1 MSFLKPTQA
10 ASVAIFCPQSKAPDE
25 AYLDQLRTF
34 FVNHSQL
41 RKLADA
47 VQRLDETWNILAARR
62 PDIAA
67 LHQGPKYLR
76 ALHNWVETGASKPV
90 ANAMSGILSLPL
102 LVVIQT
108 CQYFQYLRLAGLT
121 HAEFLHG
128 LKTGGAQGYCGG
140 LLPAIA
146 VACAKDEEEVVS
158 MAGIAMRIAL
168 AVGAYGELGDD
179 ENLPGPTTIVLRL
192 RHEGQ
197 GEDIARKFAGAYVS
211 AVTDPKTISIVGP
224 VPTLEK
230 VTAYARELGLQAQ
243 GMHLRGKVHNPE
255 NAELAREL
263 CELCDGLESL
273 TLPGCEDLQVPVYS
287 NINGRQLQDC
297 SLTHEAVLTILAS
310 RCEWWTLLNELASA
324 LKSTGV
330 QAHTFAMFG
339 IGDCVPLMPFHQA
352 RLKVSKID
360 IHRTI
365 REAELRE
372 YTFPEDAIAIV
383 GAACR
388 LPGANN
394 LEELW
399 DLMAG
404 GVSKAEEIRP
414 DRIPLHASF
423 RASQDQKFTSRRKF
437 FGNFVDGVDGFDHT
451 FFRTNPKEA
460 AYMDPQQ
467 RILLEL
473 AYQAM
478 DSSGYL
484 RTHKRDNGDN
494 IGCFI
499 GASFNEY
506 LDNTSAHAPTAYT
519 STGTIRAFLCGKI
532 SYYFGWS
539 GPAEVIDTAC
549 SASLVAIN
557 RACRAIM
564 SGECSMALA
573 GGVNI
578 MSGINNYMDLGKA
591 GFLSPTG
598 QCKPFDKNA
607 DGYCRADGAG
617 LVVLK
622 SLRHARADGDH
633 ILGVIPGVATNQGG
647 LSASITVPHSPAQM
661 TLYRRILKQ
670 AGMKAEQVSY
680 VECHGTGTQAGDPL
694 EIASVREVFCSGDR
708 QGNLNVGSLKGNIGH
723 CETAAGVASLL
734 KVLAMLQKQRIP
746 PLASFKSLNPK
757 IPALAPDKMAVAKQV
772 EDWDAPLRAACVN
785 SYGAAGSNSALLCV
799 EMKRG
804 ILGPL
809 ADGASTAK
817 ASAWPIVIS
826 AANKDSLSRYCHALD
841 DHLGKTPNLSLGDLS
856 FTLAERKQRHRF
868 QLVATVSDLS
878 SLRRVLTSR
887 QLEASMID
895 VVNTTRPV
903 VLAFGGQSKQT
914 VGLDRGLYES
924 SPRLRAYMQECNSIL
939 VDMGYSSILPAVF
952 SSEPLADVVVL
963 QTATF
968 AVQYASAKCWTDAG
982 VRVGAVI
989 GHSFGELTALAFSG
1003 ALSLRSGLK
1012 IVAARAKLMATKW
1025 GQERGTMLAIH
1036 AGRDVVEQVIRKVGG
1051 SELEVACYNAVAS
1064 QVVVGSAAAVER
1076 AETLLASDAQFASVR
1091 SQRVDVSHGFHSKFT
1106 EPLLDELSTVA
1117 ASLAFSEPK
1126 MALEMCVSDEKA
1138 KQSIGPSR
1146 IAQHTREPVYFVD
1159 AIRRIEARLGPRC
1172 VWLEAGTDAPIIPM
1186 VKRAVSQPAE
1196 HIFLGMRFA
1205 GAKDAAQVLPD
1216 VTTSLWREGLDVSF
1230 WPSLGGPAES
1240 GLSHVYL
1247 PPYEFVRTSAW
1258 VVNVDR
1264 ALEARA
1270 NTDAKATVQPDPP
1283 RSLLVTQQQ
1292 PGSLTFTVNIDT
1304 KRFGDIVS
1312 GHAVRG
1318 RPLCPAS
1325 MYMECAVMA
1334 LQCHLGSRF
1343 DKACALSFENLTFEH
1358 PLGVDLSRHVEVV
1371 LSEAGQS
1378 GLWIFQLRSAPKS
1391 SATPRFSTHGRGKVR
1406 LGSPPQLQTFK
1417 HLVTECV
1424 EDVSNK
1430 DGTETLMSKRAYGLF
1445 SQVVTYA
1452 PLMRGIQSITMDGT
1466 RAVASIKVPTPHV
1479 AADDSSAIALCDTVS
1494 IDTFIQVVG
1503 LLINSSDACIPNHV
1517 FVATGVESATLSN
1530 ACDFTAADSW
1540 TVYAVFRSTSET
1552 TATGDVFVMT
1562 KNGTM
1567 ALNVMDVAFTRL
1579 PIATL
1584 EKLLDTANSTPA
1596 AKKETA
1602 PKRLAAPAV
1611 PSRGAVPELEAADDH
1626 QADSSSDSEDG
1637 IATPPGE
1644 LDDSGLR
1651 KMIAMYTGVSVDAIA
1666 TQSTMADLGV
1676 DSLAAVE
1683 FAEDLRSQF
1692 GKEIESMDLLS
1703 SDLNTLSK
1711 LCLTS
1716 IPKPQTKTKL
1726 TKANIAQIPPVMPV
1740 PASNGGR
1747 KRLVQIVSDACGA
1760 PISDIKDSHT
1770 LRDLGVD
1777 SLASVE
1783 LSSDLENAFSVHID
1797 ESDVHLDCTIAEI
1810 CSYLGIGEASVEPSA
1825 ATLIQTSTPSSAHAN
1840 STPAAPQGNANVTHQ
1855 RVLQIIS
1862 DACGAP
1868 FEAMGDG
1875 ELLRD
1880 LGVDSLAAVELKSE
1894 LEDAF
1899 DVQLDDDLLD
1909 LSISETVK
1917 SCGGTTGPVSLSP
1930 TPNKTAAS
1938 PTLPPK
1944 IPDIKPPPIPADM
1957 GSPFDSLVSNE
1968 NDYTTKARRCGFQDF
1983 GTMVAPRQDE
1993 LMLAY
1998 IVEAI
2003 AELGIDLKG
2012 LSEGAPLPPL
2022 AYRSKHA
2029 YDRLM
2034 QRVWVILAKHGLVN
2048 TISMSYRVRGSAKC
2062 PQSTSAELLLNMQK
2076 DFPAYRCEFA
2086 LMNLTGSQLGQC
2098 LAGKQDP
2105 IALMFKT
2112 QEAQAIMEDFYLNSP
2127 MLATATEMLV
2137 DTIVDTVSRSN
2148 INNPINILE
2157 VGAGFGGTTR
2167 KLVQRLD
2174 RLGRSV
2180 SYTFTDISPTLVSRA
2195 LKVFANQ
2202 YPWLQFQTW
2211 NMEHTPSNAL
2221 SATGPFDIIIGTN
2234 CVHATQDRMST
2245 LNRLKQLLHPSGFLV
2260 LSEVTEIVDWY
2271 DITYGLLDSWWS
2283 DKDGSYPLQPADA
2296 WMRCFKDAGFAVAS
2310 YSQGPNA
2317 DLSIQRLL
2325 IASMRRDIQAP
2336 HRTPL
2341 RPVMETVVYKT
2352 ADGVDIHADV
2362 FFPKQPLASAM
2373 PIALMIHGGGH
2384 MTLSRKAIRPAQT
2397 SFLLQNGLLPVSI
2410 DYRLCPE
2417 VNLIDGP
2424 IADTLDAYKW
2434 ITTSLPKLARTKG
2447 ILVDPERVVVIGWSS
2462 GGQLAMT
2469 TAWTTKS
2476 AGMKPPL
2483 AILSFYGP
2491 TDFESG
2497 DLDAR
2502 RAEEYPER
2510 TMKMKNIINALPKK
2524 PLTQYDGNGTDNTGM
2539 GWVRPGDPRS
2549 ELVLSLFKEGNGL
2562 PLLLNGLPRASNEQ
2576 DSFEEDSE
2584 DSDSS
2589 DNDSEDEGDDI
2600 GTWLR
2605 APDAERVAAISP
2617 LAQLRR
2623 GNYTVPTFII
2633 HGTKDEIVPYHTA
2646 AAFVDALRAAGVE
2659 GQLLTVQGARHI
2671 HDVALKPD
2679 TKRWDETVAPGYEF
2693 LLQHLKR

>member
-1 MSFLKPTQA
+1 
-10 ASVAIFCPQSKAPDE
+10 
-25 AYLDQLRTF
+25 
-34 FVNHSQL
+34 
-41 RKLADA
+41 
-47 VQRLDETWNILAARR
+47 
-62 PDIAA
+62 
-67 LHQGPKYLR
+67 
-76 ALHNWVETGASKPV
+76 
-90 ANAMSGILSLPL
+90 
-102 LVVIQT
+102 
-108 CQYFQYLRLAGLT
+108 
-121 HAEFLHG
+121 
-128 LKTGGAQGYCGG
+128 
-140 LLPAIA
+140 
-146 VACAKDEEEVVS
+146 
-158 MAGIAMRIAL
+158 
-168 AVGAYGELGDD
+168 
-179 ENLPGPTTIVLRL
+179 
-192 RHEGQ
+192 
-197 GEDIARKFAGAYVS
+197 
-211 AVTDPKTISIVGP
+211 
-224 VPTLEK
+224 
-230 VTAYARELGLQAQ
+230 
-243 GMHLRGKVHNPE
+243 
-255 NAELAREL
+255 
-263 CELCDGLESL
+263 
-273 TLPGCEDLQVPVYS
+273 
-287 NINGRQLQDC
+287 
-297 SLTHEAVLTILAS
+297 
-310 RCEWWTLLNELASA
+310 
-324 LKSTGV
+324 
-330 QAHTFAMFG
+330 
-339 IGDCVPLMPFHQA
+339 
-352 RLKVSKID
+352 
-360 IHRTI
+360 
-365 REAELRE
+365 
-372 YTFPEDAIAIV
+372 
-383 GAACR
+383 
-388 LPGANN
+388 
-394 LEELW
+394 
-399 DLMAG
+399 
-404 GVSKAEEIRP
+404 
-414 DRIPLHASF
+414 
-423 RASQDQKFTSRRKF
+423 
-437 FGNFVDGVDGFDHT
+437 VDGVDGFDHT

-484 RTHKRDNGDN
+484 RTHRRDNGDN

-564 SGECSMALA
+564 GGECSMALA

-598 QCKPFDKNA
+598 QCKPFDKGA

-647 LSASITVPHSPAQM
+647 LSPSITVPHSAAQM

-694 EIASVREVFCSGDR
+694 EIASVREVFCGGDR
-708 QGNLNVGSLKGNIGH
+708 QGHLNVGSLKGNIGH

-772 EDWDAPLRAACVN
+772 EEWDAPLRAACVN

-804 ILGPL
+804 IAGPV
-809 ADGASTAK
+809 GHGGSTVQTC
-817 ASAWPIVIS
+817 AWPIVIS
-826 AANKDSLSRYCHALD
+826 AASKDSLSRYCHALD
-841 DHLGKTPNLSLGDLS
+841 AHIGKNPNLSLGDLS

-868 QLVATVSDLS
+868 QIVATVSELG
-878 SLRRVLTSR
+878 SLRRMLTSR

-895 VVNTTRPV
+895 VANTSRPV
-903 VLAFGGQSKQT
+903 VMAFGGQSKQT

-924 SPRLRAYMQECNSIL
+924 SPRLRAYIQECDNMLIA
-939 VDMGYSSILPAVF
+939 MGYSTILPAVF
-952 SSEPLADVVVL
+952 SSEPIADVVVL

-968 AVQYASAKCWTDAG
+968 AVQYACAKSWTDAG
-982 VRVGAVI
+982 VHVGAVI

-1012 IVAARAKLMATKW
+1012 VVAARAKLMATKW

-1036 AGRDVVEQVIRKVGG
+1036 AGRDVVDQVVRKVGS

-1076 AETLLASDAQFASVR
+1076 AEALLASDAQFASVR

-1117 ASLAFSEPK
+1117 ASLTFSEPK
-1126 MALEMCVSDEKA
+1126 MALEMCVSDVDA
-1138 KQSIGPSR
+1138 KQSVGPSR

-1159 AIRRIEARLGPRC
+1159 AVRRIEARLGARC
-1172 VWLEAGTDAPIIPM
+1172 IWLEAGTDAPIIPM

-1196 HIFLGMRFA
+1196 HTFLGMRFA
-1205 GAKDAAQVLPD
+1205 GAKDVGQVLAD
-1216 VTTSLWREGLDVSF
+1216 VTASLWREGVAVSF
-1230 WPSLGGPAES
+1230 WPCLGGPAES
-1240 GLSHVYL
+1240 GLSHVYI
-1247 PPYEFVRTSAW
+1247 PPYEFMRTSAW

-1270 NTDAKATVQPDPP
+1270 DADTKHTVQPDPP
-1283 RSLLVTQQQ
+1283 RSLLVTEQQS
-1292 PGSLTFTVNIDT
+1292 GSLTFTVNIAS

-1343 DKACALSFENLTFEH
+1343 DKTCALSFENLTFEH

-1371 LSEAGQS
+1371 LSDAGKP
-1378 GLWIFQLRSAPKS
+1378 GLWRFQLRSTPKS
-1391 SATPRFSTHGRGKVR
+1391 STTPRFSIHGRGKVR

-1417 HLVTECV
+1417 HLVAECI

-1430 DGTETLMSKRAYGLF
+1430 RDTETLLSKRAYGLF

-1479 AADDSSAIALCDTVS
+1479 AADDSSAITLCDTVS

-1517 FVATGVESATLSN
+1517 FVATGVESATLSS
-1530 ACDFTAADSW
+1530 ACNFTAADTW

-1562 KNGTM
+1562 TDGAM

-1584 EKLLDTANSTPA
+1584 EKLLDTANSSSLV
-1596 AKKETA
+1596 KKEA
-1602 PKRLAAPAV
+1602 VPKRRAAPAV
-1611 PSRGAVPELEAADDH
+1611 PSRRAVPELEAADEH
-1626 QADSSSDSEDG
+1626 QTDSSSGSEDG

-1644 LDDSGLR
+1644 LDDSSLR

-1692 GKEIESMDLLS
+1692 GKDIESMDLLS
-1703 SDLNTLSK
+1703 SNLNALSK

-1716 IPKPQTKTKL
+1716 APKPRLKSKL
-1726 TKANIAQIPPVMPV
+1726 TKANVAQILPVLPV
-1740 PASNGGR
+1740 PASNDGR
-1747 KRLVQIVSDACGA
+1747 QCLVRIVSDACGA

-1783 LSSDLENAFSVHID
+1783 LSSDLENAFSTQIS
-1797 ESDVHLDCTIAEI
+1797 ESDVHLDSTIAEI
-1810 CSYLGIGEASVEPSA
+1810 CCYLGIGEASVDPSPAMPTPTSMVSSTHAALTA
-1825 ATLIQTSTPSSAHAN
+1825 ATT
-1840 STPAAPQGNANVTHQ
+1840 QGNTDMTRQ

-1868 FEAMGDG
+1868 TEAMGDD

-1880 LGVDSLAAVELKSE
+1880 LGVDSLAAVELKGE

-1899 DVQLDDDLLD
+1899 DVHLDDDLLD

-1917 SCGGTTGPVSLSP
+1917 SCGGTIGPASLSS
-1930 TPNKTAAS
+1930 TPNRTAAS
-1938 PTLPPK
+1938 PTLPSK
-1944 IPDIKPPPIPADM
+1944 TSDIKPPTAPANM
-1957 GSPFDSLVSNE
+1957 GSPFDSLMLNE
-1968 NDYTTKARRCGFQDF
+1968 SDYTAKARRCGFRDF

-1998 IVEAI
+1998 MVEAI
-2003 AELGIDLKG
+2003 AELGVDLRALK
-2012 LSEGAPLPPL
+2012 EGAPLPPL
-2022 AYRSKHA
+2022 IYRSKLA

-2034 QRVWVILAKHGLVN
+2034 QRLWVILEKHGLVN
-2048 TISMSYRVRGSAKC
+2048 TISTSHHVRGPAKC
-2062 PQSTSAELLLNMQK
+2062 PQSTSSELLLSMQK
-2076 DFPAYRCEFA
+2076 DFPAYRCEFS

-2137 DTIVDTVSRSN
+2137 DTIIDTVSGSKV
-2148 INNPINILE
+2148 NNPINILE
-2157 VGAGFGGTTR
+2157 IGAGFGGTTR

-2174 RLGRSV
+2174 CLGRSV
-2180 SYTFTDISPTLVSRA
+2180 SYTFTDISPTLVGRA

-2211 NMEHTPSNAL
+2211 NMEHTPPNAL
-2221 SATGPFDIIIGTN
+2221 SAAGPFDIIIGTN
-2234 CVHATQDRMST
+2234 CVHATQDRTST
-2245 LNRLKQLLHPSGFLV
+2245 LNRLKQLLHPSGFIV

-2283 DKDGSYPLQPADA
+2283 DKDGSYPLQSAEA
-2296 WMRCFKDAGFAVAS
+2296 WMKCFKNAGFAVAS
-2310 YSQGPNA
+2310 YSQGPTA
-2317 DLSIQRLL
+2317 DLCIQRLL
-2325 IASMRRDIQAP
+2325 IASMRRDIEAP
-2336 HRTPL
+2336 HRTPIQ
-2341 RPVMETVVYKT
+2341 PAVETVVYKT

-2373 PIALMIHGGGH
+2373 PIGA
-2384 MTLSRKAIRPAQT
+2384 
-2397 SFLLQNGLLPVSI
+2397 
-2410 DYRLCPE
+2410 
-2417 VNLIDGP
+2417 
-2424 IADTLDAYKW
+2424 
-2434 ITTSLPKLARTKG
+2434 SL
-2447 ILVDPERVVVIGWSS
+2447 
-2462 GGQLAMT
+2462 
-2469 TAWTTKS
+2469 
-2476 AGMKPPL
+2476 
-2483 AILSFYGP
+2483 
-2491 TDFESG
+2491 
-2497 DLDAR
+2497 
-2502 RAEEYPER
+2502 
-2510 TMKMKNIINALPKK
+2510 
-2524 PLTQYDGNGTDNTGM
+2524 
-2539 GWVRPGDPRS
+2539 
-2549 ELVLSLFKEGNGL
+2549 
-2562 PLLLNGLPRASNEQ
+2562 
-2576 DSFEEDSE
+2576 
-2584 DSDSS
+2584 
-2589 DNDSEDEGDDI
+2589 
-2600 GTWLR
+2600 
-2605 APDAERVAAISP
+2605 
-2617 LAQLRR
+2617 
-2623 GNYTVPTFII
+2623 
-2633 HGTKDEIVPYHTA
+2633 
-2646 AAFVDALRAAGVE
+2646 
-2659 GQLLTVQGARHI
+2659 
-2671 HDVALKPD
+2671 
-2679 TKRWDETVAPGYEF
+2679 
-2693 LLQHLKR
+2693 